1 MFEALDAIA
10 LDWLEVY
17 LHFAA
22 IGTSLALAGVMLTVA
37 RLGALDEKD
46 SG

>member
-1 MFEALDAIA
+1 MFEAIDAIA

-22 IGTSLALAGVMLTVA
+22 IGTSLAIGAAALAVA
-37 RLGALDEKD
+37 SLARVRP
-46 SG
+46 